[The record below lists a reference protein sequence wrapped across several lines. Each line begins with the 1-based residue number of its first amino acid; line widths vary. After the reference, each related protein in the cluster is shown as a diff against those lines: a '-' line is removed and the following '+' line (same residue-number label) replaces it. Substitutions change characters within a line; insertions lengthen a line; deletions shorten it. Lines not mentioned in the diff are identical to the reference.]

1 MTEIITK
8 NDVRSWAW
16 EHFQGVN
23 NVVIPSFTQDLRDI
37 SEKGIR
43 HDVNRVVE
51 LGFTGTLLVGELNIT
66 PDEYQR
72 FTEIAADEAR
82 GRLNLIF
89 HASFNTLEENI
100 EAARRAHAAGAR
112 LALLSY
118 PSCFYPTSLQDIFDY
133 TKAFCDATDLGVI
146 LFPMTH
152 WGFERLHSASIPVDM
167 LVALTDAC
175 PNVVSV
181 KAEGGFPSI
190 AGFAHVWNR
199 LAERVLVTM
208 PIIQEAIALANLV
221 PLRVIATSNTE
232 YYGDTAPRML
242 ALAQAGKSDEAMDLL
257 WQIAPAWR
265 ANGGVAPVPHA
276 HSVNR
281 AAWKYQA
288 WLAGFNGGPVRTPA
302 NRLHGNE
309 MRAFRKAL
317 VDSDL
322 WVTDDGDELYYLSRN
337 PE

>member
-1 MTEIITK
+1 MTSIDK
-8 NDVRSWAW
+8 NSVRDWAW

-23 NVVIPSFTQDLRDI
+23 NVIIPSFTQDLRDI
-37 SEKGIR
+37 NEAGIR
-43 HDVNRVVE
+43 HDVRRVIE
-51 LGFTGTLLVGELNIT
+51 LGFTGTLLVGEVAIT
-66 PDEYQR
+66 MDEYIR
-72 FTEIAADEAR
+72 FVEIAADEAK

-100 EAARRAHAAGAR
+100 EAARRAEAAGTR

-118 PSCFYPTSLQDIFDY
+118 PSCFYPTSMQDVYDY
-133 TKAFCDATDLGVI
+133 TLAFAESTNMGII

-152 WGFERLHSASIPVDM
+152 WGFERMHSASIPIDM
-167 LVALTDAC
+167 LSDLVDAS
-175 PNVVSV
+175 PNFVSI

-190 AGFAHVWNR
+190 AGFSHAWTR
-199 LAERVLVTM
+199 LSKKVLITM

-221 PLRVIATSNTE
+221 DLRVIATSNTE

-242 ALAQAGKSDEAMDLL
+242 ELARAGKGEDALDLL

-265 ANGGVAPVPHA
+265 ANTNVAPLPHA

-288 WLAGFNGGPVRTPA
+288 WLAGFNGGPMRTPA
-302 NRLHGNE
+302 TRLHAGE
-309 MRAFRKAL
+309 MTAFRNALKA
-317 VDSDL
+317 SKL
-322 WVTDDGDELYYLSRN
+322 WVTDDTDDKYFLGRN
-337 PE
+337 PA